1 MSQEIDENEAAQV
14 SAEELGEIDD
24 ILQEAAPEFVN
35 ELKAIRSD
43 NLNDQE
49 IGLPTEEEVLKKD
62 RWFYRF
68 WFGLSKTKQMVVVI
82 GVFFIFVALPL
93 LLLSILGVLTPSFLI
108 AQQTSLASWG
118 DQTLVLDGKKNQKDL
133 MQLFLTDQF
142 FLEIPE
148 QIYVIKDFGD
158 IKIGRFGF
166 YMELLR
172 REDENYFKNHYEEVI
187 EILSRTLKQHSVQD
201 FKGIEGKEEM
211 RKVLLASLNGRLK
224 IQIKNIRYKLVVF

>member
-1 MSQEIDENEAAQV
+1 MSQEIDDNDVPTV
-14 SAEELGEIDD
+14 SPEELGEIDD

-43 NLNDQE
+43 NLNNQE

-68 WFGLSKTKQMVVVI
+68 WFGLTKTKQMIAVV
-82 GVFFIFVALPL
+82 GAFFVFVALPL
-93 LLLSILGVLTPSFLI
+93 LLLSIFGVLTPSFLV
-108 AQQTSLASWG
+108 AQQTSLADWG
-118 DQTLVLDGKKNQKDL
+118 DQTIALEGKKGQKDL

-148 QIYVIKDFGD
+148 QIYVIKPFGD

-166 YMELLR
+166 YMELIQ
-172 REDENYFKNHYEEVI
+172 REDETYFKNHYEEVI
-187 EILSRTLKQHSVQD
+187 EILSRTLKQYSVQD

-211 RKVLLASLNGRLK
+211 RKVILSSLNGRLK
-224 IQIKNIRYKLVVF
+224 TQIKNIRYKLVVF